1 MKGLFAQ
8 EGKSCISISIDDFYA
23 TGMEQETIAKM
34 NPNNPLLQFRGNG
47 ESDHTQILMI
57 SHNIIS

>member
-8 EGKSCISISIDDFYA
+8 EGKTCISISIDDFYA

-47 ESDHTQILMI
+47 ESNHTQLRF
-57 SHNIIS
+57 